1 MPYVLVTGLSGYS
14 TDLDEGRAITGA
26 SPLPLVSPSLGLGPQ
41 MHPRLAPTSHTPS
54 ALYTAHTY
62 KPPPTQAALSNQHI
76 PSHQARSRDIHRH
89 LTQDRHSAQVLV
101 PRTQLVEHGL
111 GHQHDIEGL
120 PQREAAFRPDFSGQ
134 AERPMTTH
142 AEAHTSEH
150 SQTWQDTEDEQLHC
164 AADPMPALQTN
175 LTAMEAA
182 ISETATAAL
191 LTSQGQLPA
200 ASSSAAA
207 FTSYA
212 PKPAALPPL
221 TALTVPKL
229 TQPASAQSQQAVSA
243 PSGIL
248 KPVVSQHAVTMP
260 AGNVAAIGPPAVRT
274 MTSHGPGALPQLA
287 APALLPKVPVTS
299 PPLFPSAGVAA
310 FRPLPTTAGTAFK
323 PASGNMN
330 TSAAPDARFST
341 REAAVSAAGGTAA
354 DADSGTS
361 SRERAGAQAS
371 DEVKASAGSSVT
383 VNEGRAA
390 GSAHQPALTLLD
402 EPPLPRQEALLQARA
417 LDSVPDQP
425 FSTAQSS
432 SFSTNNRSAQLAA
445 LPWARPV
452 SLAAVDKTEGLL
464 STVSSM
470 GKPQSQYMM
479 TGPLPTTGQGQE
491 VESPLAGRPSQSE
504 TAITSGRGLMT
515 VTEPQDL
522 HAAHLVH
529 VLQAHKATQQL
540 TDSAALSSELQ
551 PRQGMAAES
560 RAAVFEATESGS
572 LQQQSGHAG
581 KHAVSTSMIQLHISD
596 THQVSLLN
604 CR

>member
-1 MPYVLVTGLSGYS
+1 MSYVVMTGLSGYS
-14 TDLDEGRAITGA
+14 TDLDEGAAITGA

-41 MHPRLAPTSHTPS
+41 MHPRLAPTSHTSS

-76 PSHQARSRDIHRH
+76 PSHQARSRDIH
-89 LTQDRHSAQVLV
+89 SAQVLV
-101 PRTQLVEHGL
+101 PKTQLVQHGL
-111 GHQHDIEGL
+111 GRQHDIEGL

-134 AERPMTTH
+134 AERPMTTN

-212 PKPAALPPL
+212 PKQAALPPL

-229 TQPASAQSQQAVSA
+229 TQPASAESAQSQQAVSA

-248 KPVVSQHAVTMP
+248 TPVVSQQAVMMP

-310 FRPLPTTAGTAFK
+310 FRPLPTAADTASK
-323 PASGNMN
+323 PATGNMN
-330 TSAAPDARFST
+330 TSAAPDTRFST
-341 REAAVSAAGGTAA
+341 RDAAVSAAGGTAA

-371 DEVKASAGSSVT
+371 DEVKVSAGSAVT
-383 VNEGRAA
+383 ANEGRAA
-390 GSAHQPALTLLD
+390 GTAHQPALPLLD
-402 EPPLPRQEALLQARA
+402 EPLLPRQEALLQARA
-417 LDSVPDQP
+417 LDSVSDQP
-425 FSTAQSS
+425 FSTTQSS
-432 SFSTNNRSAQLAA
+432 WVSTSNRAAQLAA
-445 LPWARPV
+445 LPGVRPV
-452 SLAAVDKTEGLL
+452 SLAAVDKTAGLL

-470 GKPQSQYMM
+470 GEPQSKYMM

-551 PRQGMAAES
+551 PRRVMAAES
-560 RAAVFEATESGS
+560 RAAVFEATDSGS

-581 KHAVSTSMIQLHISD
+581 KHAVSTSMLQLHTSD
-596 THQVSLLN
+596 THQLSLLN
-604 CR
+604 CC